1 MNNLEMNMT
10 AEAKFLTISEASTIL
25 NKPEVTIKRYARESL
40 LKSVK
45 VDGVLMFP
53 EDAVSKYLEITQRLK

>member
-1 MNNLEMNMT
+1 MT
-10 AEAKFLTISEASTIL
+10 AETKLLTIGEASAIL

-40 LKSVK
+40 LRSVK

-53 EDAVSKYLEITQRLK
+53 EDAVTKYLEITKRLK

>member
-1 MNNLEMNMT
+1 MINLETSMT
-10 AEAKFLTISEASTIL
+10 AEPKLLTISEASTIL

-45 VDGVLMFP
+45 VDGTLMFP
-53 EDAVSKYLEITQRLK
+53 EDAVNKYLEITKRLK

>member
-1 MNNLEMNMT
+1 MT
-10 AEAKFLTISEASTIL
+10 AETKLLTIGEASAIL

-40 LKSVK
+40 LRSVK

-53 EDAVSKYLEITQRLK
+53 EDAVSKYLEITKRLK